1 MITIG
6 NKKYAKN
13 NNEFTDSLFKSGGTC
28 DGFYKVYENRIIF
41 KDMQGKP
48 FACLVAND
56 DHSPYFVCC
65 SKLDNGKIYFM
76 YGINSFDLKKL
87 GIRLKDSVQ
96 VKDEDEELH
105 KLNGIVAGMIWK
117 NKELY

>member
-13 NNEFTDSLFKSGGTC
+13 NSEFTDSLFKSGGTC

-41 KDMQGKP
+41 KDVQGKP

-56 DHSPYFVCC
+56 DYSPYFVCC
-65 SKLDNGKIYFM
+65 SKLDNGKIFYM
-76 YGINSFDLKKL
+76 QGINSFDLKKL
-87 GIRLKDSVQ
+87 GIGLKDNVL
-96 VKDEDEELH
+96 VKDEELQLH
-105 KLNGIVAGMIWK
+105 RIASVVASLIWK
-117 NKELY
+117 NKDSY

>member
-13 NNEFTDSLFKSGGTC
+13 NSEFMDSLFVAGGTC
-28 DGFYKVYENRIIF
+28 AGFYKVYKNRIIF

-56 DHSPYFVCC
+56 DYSPYFVCC
-65 SKLDNGKIYFM
+65 SKLDNGKLFYM
-76 YGINSFDLKKL
+76 QGINSFDLKKL
-87 GIRLKDSVQ
+87 GIRTKDYIKVE
-96 VKDEDEELH
+96 DEDKELH
-105 KLNGIVAGMIWK
+105 KLNGIVAGIIWK
-117 NKELY
+117 NNNLS